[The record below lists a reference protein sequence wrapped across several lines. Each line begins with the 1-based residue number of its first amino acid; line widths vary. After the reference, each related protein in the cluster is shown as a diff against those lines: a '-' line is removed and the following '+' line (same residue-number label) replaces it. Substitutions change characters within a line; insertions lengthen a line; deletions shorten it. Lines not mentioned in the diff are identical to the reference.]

1 MIHLQEL
8 NIRHPLHRK
17 KLQLAI
23 QDMNSGPQ
31 SKASIL
37 DHTWVMRWLD
47 DIGLPQY
54 KDSFFDARVDGRML
68 HALTVVSINN

>member
-1 MIHLQEL
+1 
-8 NIRHPLHRK
+8 
-17 KLQLAI
+17 
-23 QDMNSGPQ
+23 MNSGPQ

-54 KDSFFDARVDGRML
+54 KDNFFDARVDGRML
-68 HALTVVSINN
+68 HTMTVVSIVILKNGTLKISTVIIVEMGQFSFTLR